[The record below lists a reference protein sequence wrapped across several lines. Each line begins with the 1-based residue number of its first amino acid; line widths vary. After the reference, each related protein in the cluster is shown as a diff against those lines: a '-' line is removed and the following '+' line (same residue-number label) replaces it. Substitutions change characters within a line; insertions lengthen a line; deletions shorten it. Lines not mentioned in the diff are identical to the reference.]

1 MDKLKYDVIII
12 GGGPSGLSAALVL
25 GRSRIKTLILNTE
38 KPRNIVTTH
47 SHTFLT
53 QDGKHPS
60 EIFKSAKKDI
70 DKYDSI
76 LYKKEEVKNLI
87 KNEDGFTVESDQ
99 NTYQAKRVVIASG
112 YRDDLEACNVPG
124 LESVYGKSIFPCPFC
139 DGYEIADKKLAVI
152 GGGNFAPY
160 FAKIVAQWSK
170 DIVIFTNGDNILDL
184 EVMAQLKSKNIEIYQ
199 EKIIQLHSEDG
210 LLKQVE
216 LESGKLI
223 AREAGFYRD
232 IKVVENTPFADQFN
246 ISWQPGHFGMR
257 IYEVNESSETKVE
270 GLYIIG
276 DAGSG
281 WKGVA
286 PSVAEGYE
294 LGTKITEQIA
304 LDFWL

>member
-124 LESVYGKSIFPCPFC
+124 LESVYGKIWAF
-139 DGYEIADKKLAVI
+139 
-152 GGGNFAPY
+152 NR
-160 FAKIVAQWSK
+160 
-170 DIVIFTNGDNILDL
+170 
-184 EVMAQLKSKNIEIYQ
+184 
-199 EKIIQLHSEDG
+199 G
-210 LLKQVE
+210 L
-216 LESGKLI
+216 
-223 AREAGFYRD
+223 
-232 IKVVENTPFADQFN
+232 
-246 ISWQPGHFGMR
+246 
-257 IYEVNESSETKVE
+257 
-270 GLYIIG
+270 
-276 DAGSG
+276 
-281 WKGVA
+281 
-286 PSVAEGYE
+286 
-294 LGTKITEQIA
+294 
-304 LDFWL
+304 